1 MASHLSLKDVRGERT
16 LVKPSWGALVTKVS
30 PQDGISGEPTL
41 PSGNTPL
48 RRRLVGFRA
57 VAVNSLA
64 SPVSFFGFGY
74 LLSGSPVCD
83 PPPPHTRLWAS
94 RDAWGDRAVGW
105 AFSNFSFPL
114 CGLSPALIII
124 CCFIHIFVAARVP
137 FCRNEK
143 DASFTLAPRL
153 GGVPPAGAGGGGRAG
168 LQGRGKVFFRRAGAE
183 RRGCP

>member
-30 PQDGISGEPTL
+30 PQDEISGEPTL

-83 PPPPHTRLWAS
+83 PPPHIHECGPRGTRGGTELS
-94 RDAWGDRAVGW
+94 GGLFLTLV
-105 AFSNFSFPL
+105 FL
-114 CGLSPALIII
+114 CVD
-124 CCFIHIFVAARVP
+124 F
-137 FCRNEK
+137 
-143 DASFTLAPRL
+143 
-153 GGVPPAGAGGGGRAG
+153 
-168 LQGRGKVFFRRAGAE
+168 LQL
-183 RRGCP
+183 